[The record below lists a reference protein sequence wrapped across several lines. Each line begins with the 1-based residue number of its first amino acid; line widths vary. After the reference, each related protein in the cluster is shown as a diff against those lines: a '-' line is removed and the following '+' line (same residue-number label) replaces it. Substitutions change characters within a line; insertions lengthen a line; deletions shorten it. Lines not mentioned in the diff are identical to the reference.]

1 MFDINKQNV
10 IYIQRNNK
18 KCISQAGINNTVLI
32 PLAQID
38 VINIPLLT
46 LVQIKYNWTYTNKYS
61 LIGYSYRKF
70 TFIK

>member
-18 KCISQAGINNTVLI
+18 QCISQAGINNTVLI

-38 VINIPLLT
+38 VINNPLLT
-46 LVQIKYNWTYTNKYS
+46 LVQIKYNWTNTNKYS
-61 LIGYSYRKF
+61 LIGYSYPKR